1 METEADAN
9 EPDLS
14 AGIDEAALP
23 AGGKIV
29 GRVEGERVLVVR
41 VGDEICAIGAKC
53 THYGGPL
60 GEGLIVG
67 DTVRC
72 PWHHACFSLRTGEA
86 LRPPALKD
94 VPRWTVERQNGRI
107 RITGKEKPQP
117 PKRAPRVSP
126 KSIVIVGAGAAGNAA
141 AETLRREGYDGP
153 ITMIDPD
160 PDAPYDRPNLS
171 KDYLAGTA
179 PEKWLPLHPAA
190 FYERK
195 RIEIARRTVNALD
208 VRTRSVVLEDGSR
221 IDCDALILA
230 PGAEP
235 ILPAIPIEPA
245 AKVHVLRSLA
255 DSRALIEAAGAGER
269 AVVIGSGFIGLEVA
283 ASLRRRGLEVH
294 VVSPQQRPLE
304 KVMGPDL
311 GDFIK
316 SVHEEKGVVF
326 HTGRTAKSIS
336 GRGVVLD
343 DGSTLDADFVVVGIG
358 VRPRV
363 QLAEAAGLSVANGI
377 VVNEYLETSSPNVW
391 AAGDAA
397 SWPDPRSGERVRI
410 EHWVLAQRMGQ
421 TAARNALG
429 ARERFDAV
437 PFFWSQHYDDV
448 ISYVG
453 VGAGWDDARLD
464 GDPQARDCAV
474 TFLRNGERVALAT
487 IFRDIESLEA
497 EVALERR

>member
-1 METEADAN
+1 METTADAT

-14 AGIDEAALP
+14 VGIDEAALP
-23 AGGKIV
+23 PAGKIV
-29 GRVEGERVLVVR
+29 GHVDGERVLLVR
-41 VGDEICAIGAKC
+41 VGDDFFAIGAKC

-86 LRPPALKD
+86 LRPPALRD
-94 VPRWTVERQNGRI
+94 VPCWKVERQDGRV
-107 RITGKEKPQP
+107 RVTGKEKPQQP
-117 PKRAPRVSP
+117 ARAPRASP
-126 KSIVIVGAGAAGNAA
+126 DSVVIVGAGAAGNSA
-141 AETLRREGYDGP
+141 AETLRREGYSGP
-153 ITMIDPD
+153 ITMIDAEPD
-160 PDAPYDRPNLS
+160 SPYDRPNLS

-179 PEKWLPLHPAA
+179 PEKWLPLHPPA

-195 RIEIARRTVNALD
+195 GIEIVRRTVGELD
-208 VRTRSVVLEDGSR
+208 VPARSVVLDDGSR
-221 IDCDALILA
+221 VNWGALILA

-235 ILPAIPIEPA
+235 IMPGISIDSA

-255 DSRALIEAAGAGER
+255 DSRALIEAASAGGT
-269 AVVIGSGFIGLEVA
+269 AVIVGSGFIGLEVA
-283 ASLRRRGLEVH
+283 ASLRRRGLDVH

-304 KVMGPDL
+304 NVMGPDL

-316 SVHEEKGVVF
+316 SVHEENGVAF
-326 HTGRTAKSIS
+326 HMGRTVESIS
-336 GRGVVLD
+336 GRSATLD
-343 DGSTLDADFVVVGIG
+343 DGSTIDADFTVVGIG

-363 QLAEAAGLSVANGI
+363 RLAEEAGLSIANGI
-377 VVNEYLETSSPNVW
+377 AVNEYLETSSPGVW

-397 SWPDPRSGERVRI
+397 SWPDPRSVERIRV

-421 TAARNALG
+421 TAARNVLG

-453 VGAGWDDARLD
+453 HGAGWDEARLD
-464 GDPQARDCAV
+464 GDPKARDCAV
-474 TFLRNGERVALAT
+474 TFLRNGERIALAT

-497 EVALERR
+497 EVDLERR

>member
-1 METEADAN
+1 MGDKASETG
-9 EPDLS
+9 PDLS
-14 AGIDEAALP
+14 IGIDEAALP
-23 AGGKIV
+23 AGGKLV
-29 GRVEGERVLVVR
+29 GQVAGEGVLLVR
-41 VGDEICAIGAKC
+41 VGDDVCAIGAKC

-60 GEGLIVG
+60 GDGLIVG

-171 KDYLAGTA
+171 TDYLAGTA

-195 RIEIARRTVNALD
+195 RIDIGRRTGNALD
-208 VRTRSVVLEDGSR
+208 VRTRSVVLDDGSR

-326 HTGRTAKSIS
+326 HTGRTA
-336 GRGVVLD
+336 
-343 DGSTLDADFVVVGIG
+343 
-358 VRPRV
+358 
-363 QLAEAAGLSVANGI
+363 
-377 VVNEYLETSSPNVW
+377 
-391 AAGDAA
+391 
-397 SWPDPRSGERVRI
+397 
-410 EHWVLAQRMGQ
+410 
-421 TAARNALG
+421 
-429 ARERFDAV
+429 
-437 PFFWSQHYDDV
+437 
-448 ISYVG
+448 
-453 VGAGWDDARLD
+453 
-464 GDPQARDCAV
+464 
-474 TFLRNGERVALAT
+474 
-487 IFRDIESLEA
+487 
-497 EVALERR
+497 